1 MFVESDGCG
10 ESTLA
15 AVQQHRTL
23 DPFRRSAH
31 QGAPLDPNLRPAQ
44 LADQGVEPGD
54 LVGVQPSPQLLGAS
68 LTHQDLGEHPD
79 QAAGHRP
86 GGVRHRL
93 GWRSEAVQP

>member
-15 AVQQHRTL
+15 AVQQHGAL
-23 DPFRRSAH
+23 DSFRRSAY
-31 QGAPLDPNLRPAQ
+31 QGAPLDPNPHPAQ
-44 LADQGVEPGD
+44 LADQRGESGD
-54 LVGVQPSPQLLGAS
+54 LIGVQPLPHLLGAS
-68 LTHQDLGEHPD
+68 LTHQHLREHPD
-79 QAAGHRP
+79 QTAGHRP